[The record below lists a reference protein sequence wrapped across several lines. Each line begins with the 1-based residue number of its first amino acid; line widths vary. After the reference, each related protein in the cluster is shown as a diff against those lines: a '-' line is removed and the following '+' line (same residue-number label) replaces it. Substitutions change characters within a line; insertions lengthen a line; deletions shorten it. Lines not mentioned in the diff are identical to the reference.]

1 MTFRF
6 PDFCRFQPRSQVTHT
21 SVKGISRALWHS
33 RFLQNSIR
41 RRAVCRAVSLFSV
54 VRRAK
59 RETRTRARA
68 LPLQKS
74 EEKERLLAV

>member
-21 SVKGISRALWHS
+21 SVKGISRAHYAIPVS
-33 RFLQNSIR
+33 SKI
-41 RRAVCRAVSLFSV
+41 RAVCRAVSLFSV